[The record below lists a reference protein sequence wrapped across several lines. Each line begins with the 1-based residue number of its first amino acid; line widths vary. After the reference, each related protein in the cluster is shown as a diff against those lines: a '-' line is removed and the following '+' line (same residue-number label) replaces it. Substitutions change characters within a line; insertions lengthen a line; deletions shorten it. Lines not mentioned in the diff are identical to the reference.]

1 MISHKRLKIKAKNY
15 YYKIR
20 FYTIIMNKECNLY
33 QKKKEISTEKK
44 SKCTVLKKYIN
55 SFK

>member
-1 MISHKRLKIKAKNY
+1 MISHRRLKIKAKNY

-33 QKKKEISTEKK
+33 QKKKEIFTEKK

-55 SFK
+55 SLK